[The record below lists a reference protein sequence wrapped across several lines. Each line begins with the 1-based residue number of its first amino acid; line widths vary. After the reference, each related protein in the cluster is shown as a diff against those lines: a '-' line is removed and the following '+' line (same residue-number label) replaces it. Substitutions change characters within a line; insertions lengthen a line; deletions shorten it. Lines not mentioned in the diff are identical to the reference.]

1 MKLSD
6 FGPGLLLAAT
16 GIGVGDMVSSTIAGA
31 EYGLTLVWAL
41 VVGVIIKFAITEG
54 AARWQLATGVSLIEG
69 WREVLPRA
77 ALAAFFLY
85 FVVWSYFVSSA
96 LVTASALVPAAIM
109 PSVPLPV
116 WGFIHAVAAVT
127 MVWFGRYERFLAVIK
142 WFVGLKFVAIIAS
155 VLLIVAWSG
164 ADWSG
169 FGARSSFSVAYTLS
183 LIGGVGGTVTLLSYA
198 YWMREAG
205 WTGPARLPSARSD
218 LTLSF
223 TLVFIFCFSM
233 IFLSTQINWEG
244 QILDEG
250 PRLCLLLA
258 DRIGREIGPIGRAV
272 FLLGFWG
279 AAFSSVMGVY
289 HGVPFLFDDMLR
301 LWRRQ
306 PAGGQRGPAYRAWAV
321 YLALAAISALLVRRP
336 VWLVFA
342 YTVVGSM
349 FFPFVV
355 STLLWLNNSSRVVRG
370 ARNGAIVNAVL
381 GSALLLY
388 LFLAVRSVMEALQG

>member
-1 MKLSD
+1 
-6 FGPGLLLAAT
+6 
-16 GIGVGDMVSSTIAGA
+16 
-31 EYGLTLVWAL
+31 
-41 VVGVIIKFAITEG
+41 
-54 AARWQLATGVSLIEG
+54 
-69 WREVLPRA
+69 
-77 ALAAFFLY
+77 
-85 FVVWSYFVSSA
+85 
-96 LVTASALVPAAIM
+96 
-109 PSVPLPV
+109 
-116 WGFIHAVAAVT
+116 
-127 MVWFGRYERFLAVIK
+127 MVWFGRYERFLGVIK

-169 FGARSSFSVAYTLS
+169 FGARSEFSVAYTLS

-205 WTGPARLPSARSD
+205 WQGPARLSSARTD

-223 TLVFIFCFSM
+223 VLVFIFCFSM

-244 QILDEG
+244 AILDEG

-289 HGVPFLFDDMLR
+289 HGVPFLFDDMLHV
-301 LWRRQ
+301 WRRQ

-321 YLALAAISALLVRRP
+321 YLGAAAISALLLRRP

-342 YTVVGSM
+342 YTVVGSF
-349 FFPFVV
+349 FFPFVI
-355 STLLWLNNSSRVVRG
+355 STLLWLNNSSRVVRE
-370 ARNGAIVNAVL
+370 ARNGPFVNVL
-381 GSALLLY
+381 LGAALLLY
-388 LFLAVRSVMEALQG
+388 VYLAVRSALGA

>member
-1 MKLSD
+1 MKFSD

-41 VVGVIIKFAITEG
+41 VVGVVIKFAITEG
-54 AARWQLATGVSLIEG
+54 AARWQLATGISLIEG

-77 ALAAFFLY
+77 VIAAFFIY
-85 FVVWSYFVSSA
+85 FVIWSYFVSSA
-96 LVTASALVPAAIM
+96 LVSASALVPAAIM
-109 PSVPLPV
+109 PSVPVEV
-116 WGFIHAVAAVT
+116 WAIAHAVAALL

-321 YLALAAISALLVRRP
+321 YLAAAAISALLVRRP

-355 STLLWLNNSSRVVRG
+355 STLLWLNNSSRVVRQ